1 MFQFCDHIAQKIEM
15 PFLDYEI
22 GVNMPNSR
30 CWSKPKRTSMTQTEQ
45 PEWYADK
52 DSSIEELENGLK
64 TVSSVFEQYYQN
76 KNNYQIVIKH
86 SNIQTPKQL
95 EMRIRLR
102 KKLEQK
108 KNKKK

>member
-1 MFQFCDHIAQKIEM
+1 M

-30 CWSKPKRTSMTQTEQ
+30 CRNSKRTSMTQTEQ

-64 TVSSVFEQYYQN
+64 TMSSVFEQYYQN